1 MSGHTVHETTR
12 IKKVMW
18 MKCSRLKLVKFGNK
32 WKTEFNIRRM
42 RGRDNGEM
50 DVSLDAR
57 KGRGCQ
63 FLTTDLKN
71 RIGSSNSL
79 FWMSRF

>member
-1 MSGHTVHETTR
+1 M
-12 IKKVMW
+12 
-18 MKCSRLKLVKFGNK
+18 
-32 WKTEFNIRRM
+32 EFNIRKM

-57 KGRGCQ
+57 KGSQ